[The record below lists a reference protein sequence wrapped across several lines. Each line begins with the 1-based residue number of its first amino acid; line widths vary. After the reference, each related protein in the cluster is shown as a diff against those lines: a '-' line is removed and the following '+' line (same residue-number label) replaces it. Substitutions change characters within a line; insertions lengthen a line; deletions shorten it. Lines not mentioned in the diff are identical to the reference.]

1 MKKIY
6 LFLLFFVC
14 SFGYGQFSIL
24 PINVTMCENTN
35 QNFGFNLTTCVQVD
49 ANPANFTISYFDN
62 EANAFANINAIT
74 DPTSYY
80 IHFGT
85 HMFYVRVLNIQT
97 NEIQY
102 ASFYVEVLSLPIANP
117 AVLTF
122 CDPTATPIYNLE
134 DANTQIFGNQENVT
148 VTYYDNPF
156 SGGTIIVGGTAF
168 VQTVFPVQVIG
179 VEVNEGICTSPR
191 TSITLSTIDC
201 NPCPKPTTIT
211 TTSITPYGATIS
223 WTSPTAI
230 SNEIIVM
237 LAGGPAPKATSVGGT
252 YANSNQY
259 SIYSLLPGY
268 CYDVY
273 VRSHCNSESMSNWA
287 GPRTFCTLGCIDNG
301 NCPDYLDLRAF
312 LDSNSNGVKDSNE
325 AAFINGSYLYEANN
339 SGFPIPGYSN
349 TGSFKIFD
357 NNPANLYNL
366 NFTINQ
372 GLEPYFSSTTS
383 YSNINIPAG
392 SGSQIL
398 YFPVTSLQPFQD
410 LEVKL
415 IPNGAPPRPGFTYT
429 NFISYKNKGLET
441 IVSGTINFVK
451 NGLSTIISISQS
463 GTTNIASGFSYDFAN
478 LGPNEERLIQV
489 VMQVPTIPTVALGQ
503 ILTNSVTITPVVGDN
518 FPLNNADDLAQ
529 IVVGSYDPNDKTE
542 KHGGKIEIDEFT
554 NSDYLTYTIQFE
566 NTGTANAQFVR
577 IEDVLNAQ
585 LDLSSV
591 IMLSSSHPVNMRK
604 INNKLIWNFYDINLT
619 PTISDPVLSHGFV
632 QFKVK
637 PVPGFSA
644 GTMIPNVADIH
655 FDFNPAIVTE
665 TCQTEFVTTLSSST
679 FDVSSVVFYP
689 NPASTFVHIVNG
701 TNQDKMANIS
711 VYDVVGKAVLFR
723 SNLAA
728 SDINLDISK
737 LTSGIYFVEI
747 AFENQLKFTKKL
759 IIQ

>member
-49 ANPANFTISYFDN
+49 ANPADFTISYFDN
-62 EANAFANINAIT
+62 EANAIANINAIT

-80 IHFGT
+80 VYIGGHT
-85 HMFYVRVLNIQT
+85 FYVRVMNIQT

-102 ASFYVEVLSLPIANP
+102 ASFYVNVIDNPIANP

-134 DANTQIFGNQENVT
+134 DATTQILGNQQNAT
-148 VTYYDNPF
+148 LTYFDNPF
-156 SGGTIIVGGTAF
+156 SGGTIIPSGPFT
-168 VQTVFPVQVIG
+168 QTIFPIQVIG

-201 NPCPKPTTIT
+201 NPCPKPTAIT
-211 TTSITPYGATIS
+211 TTSITPFGATIG
-223 WTSPTAI
+223 WTSPTVT

-237 LAGGPAPKATSVGGT
+237 LAGGPAPTATSVGGT

-273 VRSHCNSESMSNWA
+273 VRSHCNSQSTSDWA
-287 GPRTFCTLGCIDNG
+287 GPISFCTLGCNNIG
-301 NCPDYLDLRAF
+301 NCPDNLNLRAF

-325 AAFINGSYLYEANN
+325 VIFTNGLYEYQINDVLN
-339 SGFPIPGYSN
+339 TYTGYSN
-349 TGSFKIFD
+349 TGSFGIFD
-357 NNPANLYNL
+357 NNPANFYDL
-366 NFTINQ
+366 NFAVNQ
-372 GLEPYFSSTTS
+372 GLEPYFSSTTT
-383 YSNINIPAG
+383 YNNINILTG

-429 NFISYKNKGLET
+429 NFISYKNKGVET
-441 IVSGTINFVK
+441 ISAGTINFVK
-451 NGLSTIISISQS
+451 DGFSTIITISQS
-463 GTTNIASGFSYDFAN
+463 GTTNTANGFSYGFTN
-478 LGPNEERLIQV
+478 LGPNEERLIQI

-503 ILTNSVTITPVVGDN
+503 ILTNSVAITPVVGDN
-518 FPLNNADDLAQ
+518 FPLNNTDDLSQ
-529 IVVGSYDPNDKTE
+529 TVVGSYDPNAKSE
-542 KHGGKIEIDEFT
+542 KHGGKIAMDEFT
-554 NSDYLTYTIQFE
+554 DSDYLTYTIQFE
-566 NTGTANAQFVR
+566 NTGTASAQFVR
-577 IEDVLNAQ
+577 IEDLLDAQ

-591 IMLSSSHPVNMRK
+591 MMLGSSHPVNMRK
-604 INNKLIWNFYDINLT
+604 INNKLIWNFYDINLP
-619 PTISDPVLSHGFV
+619 PTISDPILSHGFV

-637 PVPGFSA
+637 PIPGFSV
-644 GTMIPNVADIH
+644 GTMIPNAADIY
-655 FDFNPAIVTE
+655 FDFNPAIATE
-665 TCQTEFVTTLSSST
+665 TCQTEFVATLSSST
-679 FDVSSVVFYP
+679 FDLSSVVFYP

-701 TNQDKMANIS
+701 TNQDKIASIS
-711 VYDVVGKAVLFR
+711 VYDVLGKAVLFR
-723 SNLAA
+723 PNLSA
-728 SDINLDISK
+728 SDINLDVSK
-737 LTSGIYFVEI
+737 LTRGIYFVEI

>member
-49 ANPANFTISYFDN
+49 ANPADFTISYFDN

-85 HMFYVRVLNIQT
+85 HTFYVRVMNIQT

-102 ASFYVEVLSLPIANP
+102 ASFYVEVIALPIANP

-122 CDPTATPIYNLE
+122 CDPTAPPIYNLE
-134 DANTQIFGNQENVT
+134 DANTQIVGNQQNAT
-148 VTYYDNPF
+148 LTYFDNPF
-156 SGGTIIVGGTAF
+156 SGGTIIPSGPFT
-168 VQTVFPVQVIG
+168 QTIFPIQVIG

-201 NPCPKPTTIT
+201 NPCPKPTAIT
-211 TTSITPYGATIS
+211 STAITPYGATIG

-237 LAGGPAPKATSVGGT
+237 LAGGPAPTATSVGGT

-273 VRSHCNSESMSNWA
+273 VRSHCNSQSTSDWA
-287 GPRTFCTLGCIDNG
+287 GLISFCTLGCNNIG
-301 NCPDYLDLRAF
+301 NCPDNLNLRAF

-325 AAFINGSYLYEANN
+325 VIFTNGLYEYQINDVLN
-339 SGFPIPGYSN
+339 TYTGYSN
-349 TGSFKIFD
+349 TGSFGIFD
-357 NNPANLYNL
+357 NNPANFYDL
-366 NFTINQ
+366 NFAVNQ
-372 GLEPYFSSTTS
+372 GLEPYFSSTTT
-383 YSNINIPAG
+383 YNNINILTG

-441 IVSGTINFVK
+441 ISAGTINFVK
-451 NGLSTIISISQS
+451 DGFSTIITISQS
-463 GTTNIASGFSYDFAN
+463 GTTNTANGFSYGFTN
-478 LGPNEERLIQV
+478 LGPNEERLIQI

-503 ILTNSVTITPVVGDN
+503 ILTNSVAITPVVGDN
-518 FPLNNADDLAQ
+518 FPLNNTDDLSQ
-529 IVVGSYDPNDKTE
+529 TVVGSYDPNAKSE
-542 KHGGKIEIDEFT
+542 KHGGKIAMDEFT
-554 NSDYLTYTIQFE
+554 DSDYLTYTIQFE
-566 NTGTANAQFVR
+566 NTGTASAQFVR
-577 IEDVLNAQ
+577 IEDLLDAQ

-591 IMLSSSHPVNMRK
+591 MMLGSSHPVNMRK
-604 INNKLIWNFYDINLT
+604 INNKLIWNFYDINLP
-619 PTISDPVLSHGFV
+619 PTISDPILSHGFV

-637 PVPGFSA
+637 PIPGFSV
-644 GTMIPNVADIH
+644 GTMIPNAADIY
-655 FDFNPAIVTE
+655 FDFNPAIATE
-665 TCQTEFVTTLSSST
+665 TCQTEFVATLSSST
-679 FDVSSVVFYP
+679 FDLSSVVFYP

-701 TNQDKMANIS
+701 TNQDKIASIS
-711 VYDVVGKAVLFR
+711 VYDVLGKAVLFR
-723 SNLAA
+723 PNLSA
-728 SDINLDISK
+728 SDINLDVSK
-737 LTSGIYFVEI
+737 LTRGIYFVEI